1 MDVKLMLFQFLGGLG
16 IFLFGIQIMGDGLQ
30 KSAGDSLRELLNRFT
45 STPLKAV
52 LTGILVTTLIQSSSG
67 TTVLTVGLVSAGFMT
82 LRQAIGVIMGAN
94 VGTTITAFIIGIN
107 IGEYALPILGVGAI
121 LLFFFK
127 KQFINNMG
135 QIMFGFGALFYGLEL
150 MGSGMAPLEEVAAF
164 NDLMI
169 NLSHHPIFAVFTGT
183 GMTLVMQS
191 SSATVGILQKLYM
204 QGSISLGAVLPVLF
218 GDNIGTTITAILAT
232 IGASTAAKR
241 TAGAHVLFNIV
252 GTIVFLIFLNP
263 FTSLLL
269 LISQALDLNP
279 ALQIAFAHGL
289 FNIGNV
295 LIQFW
300 FISNIATLMEKII
313 PGKDAV
319 VEYDTT
325 NLDTKVIQT
334 SPNVALSQAKLE
346 INQMSKFA
354 IEEFHHAFS
363 YYREQ
368 NENDLSTVNHLEEA
382 VNNIDQRLTEYLMI
396 VSAEKLTIAESNE
409 LSALIDITKY
419 LERIGDHSENIAKNV
434 KEVLKIDKKAKS
446 KEKGRS
452 NGEKRS
458 LYDTDV
464 ISMFKMVELI
474 VKMAVR
480 AYEEDNENLAHK
492 VLEHDPFINEM
503 EVKLRKKY
511 IESINNGSEKPGDG
525 ILFIDI
531 VSSLERIGDHSV
543 KIARHVTTKHSVSSL
558 SETFEK
564 TKDKLFSFEN
574 E

>member
-1 MDVKLMLFQFLGGLG
+1 MLFQFLGGVG

-164 NDLMI
+164 NDLMV

-241 TAGAHVLFNIV
+241 TAGAHVFFNIV
-252 GTIVFLIFLNP
+252 GTVVFLIFLKP
-263 FTSLLL
+263 FTSLVILV
-269 LISQALDLNP
+269 SQGLNLNP

-289 FNIGNV
+289 FNIINV
-295 LIQFW
+295 LIQVW
-300 FISNIATLMEKII
+300 FISNIAALMEKII

-319 VEYDTT
+319 VEYDTK

-334 SPNVALSQAKLE
+334 SPNVALNQAKLE

-419 LERIGDHSENIAKNV
+419 LERIGDHSENIANNV

-480 AYEEDNENLAHK
+480 AYEEDNEKLAHK
-492 VLEHDPFINEM
+492 VLEQDPLINEM

-543 KIARHVTTKHSVSSL
+543 KIARHVTTKHAVSSL

>member
-1 MDVKLMLFQFLGGLG
+1 MLFQFLGGLG

-164 NDLMI
+164 NDLMV

-241 TAGAHVLFNIV
+241 TAGAHV
-252 GTIVFLIFLNP
+252 FLIL
-263 FTSLLL
+263 
-269 LISQALDLNP
+269 
-279 ALQIAFAHGL
+279 
-289 FNIGNV
+289 
-295 LIQFW
+295 
-300 FISNIATLMEKII
+300 
-313 PGKDAV
+313 
-319 VEYDTT
+319 
-325 NLDTKVIQT
+325 
-334 SPNVALSQAKLE
+334 
-346 INQMSKFA
+346 
-354 IEEFHHAFS
+354 
-363 YYREQ
+363 
-368 NENDLSTVNHLEEA
+368 
-382 VNNIDQRLTEYLMI
+382 
-396 VSAEKLTIAESNE
+396 
-409 LSALIDITKY
+409 
-419 LERIGDHSENIAKNV
+419 
-434 KEVLKIDKKAKS
+434 
-446 KEKGRS
+446 
-452 NGEKRS
+452 
-458 LYDTDV
+458 
-464 ISMFKMVELI
+464 
-474 VKMAVR
+474 
-480 AYEEDNENLAHK
+480 
-492 VLEHDPFINEM
+492 
-503 EVKLRKKY
+503 
-511 IESINNGSEKPGDG
+511 
-525 ILFIDI
+525 
-531 VSSLERIGDHSV
+531 
-543 KIARHVTTKHSVSSL
+543 
-558 SETFEK
+558 
-564 TKDKLFSFEN
+564 
-574 E
+574 